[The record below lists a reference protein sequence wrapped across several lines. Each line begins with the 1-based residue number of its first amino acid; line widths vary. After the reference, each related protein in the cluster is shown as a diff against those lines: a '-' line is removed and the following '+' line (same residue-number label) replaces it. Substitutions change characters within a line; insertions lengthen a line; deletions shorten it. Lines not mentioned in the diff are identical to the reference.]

1 MKSYEK
7 DVFLSFTGADRE
19 WKNAIKERIDAAG
32 LSYYDSD
39 EDCNGQFRPD
49 FTEALD
55 KSRVYLMIL
64 TDNLRND
71 PNVTKRGTFTEVRRE
86 GNLAAQLEAAGEL
99 NIVILVLSE
108 FFRFDTTF
116 HDYHDAI
123 GWHFYSLTR
132 GFSEIFGEVNED
144 GTLSERTLSEVVSR
158 CRHLVE
164 KRLAGAPVP
173 SQSPRIDIAAEGLP
187 ERGVFHGRERE
198 LEAAIDAFCGG
209 ARAVVLTGIG
219 GIGKTTLATEIARRC
234 EALSYLRCPQIV
246 HIADG
251 DEHRDPI
258 SALLSSVDYEA
269 RIYDSLSTLCESDRK
284 KRKMAALA
292 SLPETVLLV
301 IDNMNDLTAD
311 VIRTLTARLSCRLLF
326 TTRAQVGEVPG
337 AVTVTIDSLGEE
349 EAYGMFREVLGAPLP
364 AADFARLYRFVGGH
378 TITLCIMARVMAEHA
393 MDVDVLLE
401 GMEGLSS
408 FSARVGFTH
417 NEYGDS
423 DTVLG
428 HLSRLFDMAGFDEGS
443 CRILRSMALLGSDAI
458 SLADLTRVL
467 SLPNRNEIT
476 PLLRG
481 EWLEY
486 RRQEIDGEVHE
497 EVSLHPILA
506 RLAADLLRPDSRNAR
521 EMVAYLESEADAARE
536 SLTYADAARVSDRLF
551 YACSVI
557 AASEGALPE
566 GLFSRFSDV
575 GHLVASAADTAEK
588 MRRLGARLP
597 EGRERAKVIA
607 YGDMVTLEQF
617 PTRTDILERYIGK
630 IAESADDYRFV
641 LRALSVTVPHLFGAF
656 GDGGDGRAVLC
667 RAIDAA
673 IAAAMRRRDDF
684 ALSDLA
690 IHSILAHDSVGEGL
704 RAFFP
709 YLRRRRREAGK
720 SSAFL
725 HLQFMVV
732 SNSIFRAK
740 TREESMRQSFALLS
754 EVADENYSSFL
765 RLVLRHPILY
775 LRSLGL
781 AKKIKR
787 QEEDAISR
795 YDKAMLG
802 QGELLATDG
811 QLDARAMIEA
821 AVEMHYMRICHH
833 TTLAMA
839 ADAVRDVI
847 SFLNALPH
855 AMVAGVAETADNLL
869 EAEEMQELSPHALSV
884 LQVSTLVNRAAH
896 NKTALAQSKKL
907 LDTVRRLRPEGHN
920 DVIDAQLA
928 YADLSCEFGNYE
940 EAIRAYYEVLA
951 HYRQVAPTS
960 AKLSDVAYRLLSL
973 RGVKFS
979 LPLIVDLR
987 RDALAGADRHKAGYY
1002 DILFA
1007 YFNCLR
1013 AAGAPREEN
1022 YGTEILEAL
1031 REGVEELSAL
1041 SSLAQQS
1048 ILLLLQ
1054 KMAEEYFPTTAE
1066 WELILSLTATVAERS
1081 AYRRVRDRAYVGL
1094 RYLRFFR
1101 ARMAKEPPER
1111 LVALEEETV
1120 RAALRRRSC
1129 HDFAYRAFTIRYIA
1143 LSERDLLALL
1153 PERFVRSKRKRE
1165 HLLFLLESYRTTYGI
1180 SPFHAPNEVLTSF
1193 FATNEAATKTTLHA
1207 LRPSL
1212 VAYCRKMAERRF
1224 DISAGEARRLRSVDA
1239 FHHAILVRLL
1249 TRGAQDL
1256 IPFSRA

>member
-1 MKSYEK
+1 MKHYEQ

-19 WKNAIKERIDAAG
+19 WKNAIKKRIDDAG

-39 EDCNGQFRPD
+39 EMCNGQFRPG

-116 HDYHDAI
+116 HDYHDTI

-144 GTLSERTLSEVVSR
+144 GTLSERTLSEVAAR
-158 CRHLVE
+158 CRHLVD
-164 KRLAGAPVP
+164 KRLAGTPVP
-173 SQSPRIDIAAEGLP
+173 SQAPRIDIAAEGLP

-198 LEAAIDAFCGG
+198 MEAAIDAFCGG

-234 EALSYLRCPQIV
+234 EELSYLRCPQIV

-251 DEHRDPI
+251 DEHRDPL

-269 RIYDSLSTLCESDRK
+269 RVYDSLSTLCESDRK

-301 IDNMNDLTAD
+301 VDNMNDLTAEL
-311 VIRTLTARLSCRLLF
+311 VGTLTAKLSCRILF
-326 TTRAQVGEVPG
+326 TTRAQVGEIPG
-337 AVTVTIDSLGEE
+337 VTTVAIDSLGEE
-349 EAYGMFREVLGAPLP
+349 EAFGMFSEVLGGPLP
-364 AADFARLYRFVGGH
+364 RADFARLYRFVGGH
-378 TITLCIMARVMAEHA
+378 TITLCIMARLMAEHA
-393 MDVDVLLE
+393 MDVDALLE

-428 HLSRLFDMAGFDEGS
+428 HLSRLFDMAGHDEG
-443 CRILRSMALLGSDAI
+443 CRRVLRAMALLGSDAI
-458 SLADLTRVL
+458 PLPDLMRVL
-467 SLPNRNEIT
+467 SLENRNEIAT
-476 PLLRG
+476 LLRG

-486 RRQEIDGEVHE
+486 RRQEVDGVRHE

-506 RLAADLLRPDSRNAR
+506 RLAADLLRPDSENAR
-521 EMVAYLESEADAARE
+521 EMVAYLEAEADAARE
-536 SLTYADAARVSDRLF
+536 SLTYADAARVSDRLY
-551 YACSVI
+551 YASSVI
-557 AASEGALPE
+557 AASEGRLPE
-566 GLFSRFSDV
+566 GLFSRFSDI

-588 MRRLGARLP
+588 MRRLAARLP
-597 EGRERAKVIA
+597 EGQERSKVIA

-617 PTRTDILERYIGK
+617 PTRTDILGRYVAR

-656 GDGGDGRAVLC
+656 GGGGEGREVLC

-684 ALSDLA
+684 ALADLA
-690 IHSILAHDSVGEGL
+690 LYSIFVHDNVKKGL
-704 RAFFP
+704 SAFFP
-709 YLRRRRREAGK
+709 YLRTRRREAGS

-725 HLQFMVV
+725 HLQFLVV

-754 EVADENYSSFL
+754 EVGEEDYSSFF
-765 RLVLRHPILY
+765 RLIRRHPLLY
-775 LRSLGL
+775 LRSLSL
-781 AKKIKR
+781 TKRIKR
-787 QEEDAISR
+787 QGEDPISR
-795 YDKAMLG
+795 YDRAMIG

-811 QLDARAMIEA
+811 QIDARAMIEA
-821 AVEMHYMRICHH
+821 AVEMHYMRMCHH

-839 ADAVRDVI
+839 EGAVRDVV

-855 AMVAGVAETADNLL
+855 AMVAGFAETADALL
-869 EAEEMQELSPHALSV
+869 AAEDMQEPTPHALSV

-896 NKTALAQSKKL
+896 NKAALAQSKRL

-920 DVIDAQLA
+920 DVMDAQLA
-928 YADLSCEFGNYE
+928 YADLSYEFGHYE
-940 EAIRAYYEVLA
+940 EACRAYYEVLS
-951 HYRQVAPTS
+951 HYRRVAPTS
-960 AKLSDVAYRLLSL
+960 AKLSDVAYRMLSMKE
-973 RGVKFS
+973 VKLG
-979 LPLIVDLR
+979 LPLILDLR
-987 RDALAGADRHKAGYY
+987 RDALIGADPHKAGYY
-1002 DILFA
+1002 DILFV
-1007 YFNCLR
+1007 YFNALR
-1013 AAGAPREEN
+1013 TAGAVREGT
-1022 YGTEILEAL
+1022 YGAEILEAL
-1031 REGVEELSAL
+1031 RTGTSELSAL

-1054 KMAEEYFPTTAE
+1054 KMAEEYYPTAAE
-1066 WELILSLTATVAERS
+1066 WDLILSLAETISQRS
-1081 AYRRVRDRAYVGL
+1081 AYRRVRDRAYVEH
-1094 RYLRFFR
+1094 RYLAFLRGR
-1101 ARMAKEPPER
+1101 AEGQPTER
-1111 LVALEEETV
+1111 VAALEVEV
-1120 RAALRRRSC
+1120 ARAAVRRRRY
-1129 HDFAYRAFTIRYIA
+1129 HEFAYRALTIAYSSA
-1143 LSERDLLALL
+1143 TKDPTALL
-1153 PERFVRSKRKRE
+1153 PDHYVRSRKKLD
-1165 HLLFLLESYRTTYGI
+1165 HLRFLLDNVRVTFGVSRFARPGE
-1180 SPFHAPNEVLTSF
+1180 ELTSIFTEDGEGLERTLGTLSPYLVPF
-1193 FATNEAATKTTLHA
+1193 F
-1207 LRPSL
+1207 
-1212 VAYCRKMAERRF
+1212 RKMAERRF
-1224 DISAGEARRLRSVDA
+1224 DISPSEARRHRSADDLHYDIFRRVLVAAASDLTPGFLRA
-1239 FHHAILVRLL
+1239 
-1249 TRGAQDL
+1249 
-1256 IPFSRA
+1256 